1 MDDIG
6 PGSVLGDRYVLQ
18 EPTGRG
24 GMATVWQAADRVLDR
39 PVAVKV
45 LHPNLAAQPEFLERF
60 KAEAMAA
67 ARVNHANVVNV
78 FDTGI
83 QDGTA
88 YIVMELFEGTT
99 LRDLLSQN
107 GHLEPE
113 AAIRIGLQVLEALQF
128 AHENG
133 LVHRDVKPANILVGP
148 DGRVKVT
155 DFGIA
160 KAAFETADP
169 TTTGAVLGSA
179 PYMSPEQVEGKPV
192 DGRSDVYACG
202 ATLYEAVTGRPPFE
216 GETPLAAAMMRLTR
230 DPIPPRAVR
239 PGIPRALD
247 AIVMRS
253 LSRDPDRR
261 FASAEDMAASLS
273 RLNVPAEPARFPAVP
288 PPTPPRAGV
297 FRSWMLIPLIA
308 ILAAAVALVVG
319 LLVGA
324 LQVGGPLGIEAK
336 NGGKRGG
343 SDTVLAPVSVTAFDP
358 LGDGQE
364 NDQAAHLAADSNPRT
379 VWESEH
385 YAQPD
390 FGGLKPGLGLLFD
403 LGRGRVDTVKGFRL
417 LTPSPGFHFQV
428 LVGNRPTDLEG
439 GPGRTFTAKRSMR
452 QSIPPKAGRYVVLWM
467 KDAVPAPGGYR
478 AIVAEFRI
486 FGTRG

>member
-6 PGSVLGDRYVLQ
+6 PGTVLGQRYVLR
-18 EPTGRG
+18 EPTGHG
-24 GMATVWQAADRVLDR
+24 GMATVWQATDQVLDR

-45 LHPNLAAQPEFLERF
+45 LHPNLAEQPEFLERF
-60 KAEAMAA
+60 RAEALAA
-67 ARVNHANVVNV
+67 ARLNHPNVVNV
-78 FDTGI
+78 FDTGTH
-83 QDGTA
+83 DGVA
-88 YIVMELFEGTT
+88 YIVMELFDGAT
-99 LRDLLSQN
+99 LRDLLAQD
-107 GHLEPE
+107 GPLEPD
-113 AAIRIGLQVLEALQF
+113 AAVRIGLQVLEALQF
-128 AHENG
+128 AHDNG
-133 LVHRDVKPANILVGP
+133 LVHRDVKPANILVAP

-160 KAAFETADP
+160 KAAFDMSDP

-202 ATLYEAVTGRPPFE
+202 ATLYEALTGRPPFE
-216 GETPLAAAMMRLTR
+216 GATPLAAAMVRLTR

-239 PGIPRALD
+239 AGIPRALD

-253 LSRDPDRR
+253 LSRPSDQR
-261 FASAEDMAASLS
+261 FASAQDMAASLS
-273 RLNVPAEPARFPAVP
+273 RLGVPAEPVRSPVVAPVPA
-288 PPTPPRAGV
+288 PRAGV

-336 NGGKRGG
+336 KGGKGG
-343 SDTVLAPVSVTAFDP
+343 ASDTVLTPVSVTAFDP

-364 NDQAAHLAADSNPRT
+364 NDDLAHLAADGNPRT

-390 FGGLKPGLGLLFD
+390 FGGLKTGLGLLFD
-403 LGRGRVDTVKGFRL
+403 LGKRKPATVTGFRL
-417 LTPSPGFHFQV
+417 LTPSPGFNFQV
-428 LVGNRPTDLEG
+428 LVGNTPSDLKG
-439 GPGRTFTAKRSMR
+439 GPGRTFTAKKSMR
-452 QSIPPKAGRYVVLWM
+452 QSIPDGTGRYVVLWM
-467 KDAVPAPGGYR
+467 KDAVPTPGGYR
-478 AIVAEFRI
+478 DIVAEFRI
-486 FGTRG
+486 FGIRG